1 MTSSQRPEVV
11 ECKKLPTCD
20 RKKKGGKKKKKKKAQ
35 KKKKKKTLSGL
46 LSMPDFL
53 PSLPRTPKSLPAST
67 P

>member
-1 MTSSQRPEVV
+1 MQKASYLRP
-11 ECKKLPTCD
+11 
-20 RKKKGGKKKKKKKAQ
+20 KKKRR
-35 KKKKKKTLSGL
+35 KKKKKTLSGL